1 MTQPARVP
9 RADHAGPSFG
19 DLLRVLREATVIR
32 GPRVLHGSR
41 FTQQSHLSQNELAQR
56 AGMNAAHVN
65 RLERGIANPSD
76 AIAARL
82 AEALALGPFARARLL
97 AAAGYWPW
105 PGLDPDVLEFVL
117 AAGLAIVE
125 GDWRP
130 LDMAETAEDGR

>member
-1 MTQPARVP
+1 MTQPARVL

-19 DLLRVLREATVIR
+19 ELLRVHRTAHVVETSGARRSMRWTT
-32 GPRVLHGSR
+32 PAS
-41 FTQQSHLSQNELAQR
+41 LSQNVLARR

-97 AAAGYWPW
+97 TAAGYWPW
-105 PGLDPDVLEFVL
+105 PGLDDDVLELVL
-117 AAGLAIVE
+117 AVALAVAE
-125 GDWRP
+125 GDYRP
-130 LDMAETAEDGR
+130 LDMAETAEES